1 MAQENVVSILKKDFK
16 KHHVLVLLSFIIAV
30 IFILLVTI
38 SIDIVHTNS
47 SLEKNTL
54 SQDEEFIPSDM
65 QTKIQSNP

>member
-1 MAQENVVSILKKDFK
+1 MAQENVVSILKKDFR

-38 SIDIVHTNS
+38 SIDIVHTDS

-54 SQDEEFIPSDM
+54 SQDEEFVPSDM
-65 QTKIQSNP
+65 QTKIHSNP